1 MANDAQ
7 EMKLEPPHPGELIR
21 EDILPAL
28 GLTIT
33 QLASHLGV
41 SRVALSE
48 VLNEKRSVSL
58 EMAQRLGRAFGNS
71 ARFWLTMQM
80 QYDIWHAERKSELAV
95 KRLRW
100 KASGAASPM

>member
-1 MANDAQ
+1 MTPGNEAGAAASGRADQ
-7 EMKLEPPHPGELIR
+7 GGHPAG
-21 EDILPAL
+21 A
-28 GLTIT
+28 GLDDHRA
-33 QLASHLGV
+33 ASHLGV
-41 SRVALSE
+41 AERLSE